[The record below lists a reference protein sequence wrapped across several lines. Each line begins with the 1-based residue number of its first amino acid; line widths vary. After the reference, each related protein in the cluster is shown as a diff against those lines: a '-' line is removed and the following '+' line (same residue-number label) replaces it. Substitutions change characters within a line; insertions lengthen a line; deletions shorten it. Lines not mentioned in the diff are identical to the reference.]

1 MQEKNNYFI
10 KYQIND
16 HIYQLKDPMGVLT
29 TLVIGKKLA
38 MLIDTAYGI
47 GDLKATIK
55 EITSLPLIVINS
67 HGHMDH
73 SGGNYQ
79 FEEVLIDERDL
90 ELCKKH
96 NNLKKRQDNIETAQK
111 SQILPS
117 SLSIDNY
124 LEKREGNL
132 KILSDET
139 FDLGNLTVKI
149 VDLQGHTQGSIG
161 FLLVEDQLLIT
172 SDAICPWVWLFLEES
187 TSVNIY
193 IETLKRALN
202 LPFKGF
208 LLGHGTGQVMP
219 KEIINEYLKV
229 ASEIDIKKA
238 VKVSYNHF
246 EHLDS
251 YCYSDYKPYE
261 AGKWGIMFSPDKL

>member
-1 MQEKNNYFI
+1 MQEKNNYFT

-29 TLVIGKKLA
+29 TLIIGQKCA

-47 GDLKATIK
+47 GDLKTTIE

-79 FEEVLIDERDL
+79 FDEVLIDERDF

-117 SLSIDNY
+117 SLSINDY

-132 KILSDET
+132 KILSDKT
-139 FDLGNLTVKI
+139 FDLGNLAVKI

-161 FLLVEDQLLIT
+161 FLLIEDQILIT

-187 TSVNIY
+187 TSVKVY
-193 IETLKRALN
+193 METLKRALS

-208 LLGHGTGQVMP
+208 LLGHGTGQIMP

-229 ASEIDIKKA
+229 TSEIDMNKA

>member
-1 MQEKNNYFI
+1 MNEKNNYFTI
-10 KYQIND
+10 YQIND

-29 TLVIGKKLA
+29 TLVIGKEQAL
-38 MLIDTAYGI
+38 LVDTTYGI
-47 GDLKATIK
+47 GDLKAAVTNL
-55 EITSLPLIVINS
+55 TTLPLIVVNS

-79 FEEVLIDERDL
+79 FDEVLINERDF
-90 ELCKKH
+90 ELCQKH
-96 NNLKKRQDNIETAQK
+96 NSLKKRNENIETAAQNN
-111 SQILPS
+111 ILPS
-117 SLSIDNY
+117 DFRINSY
-124 LEKREGNL
+124 LAQRAGNL
-132 KILSDET
+132 KILDTEI
-139 FDLGNLTVKI
+139 FDLGDLTVKI
-149 VDLQGHTQGSIG
+149 VNLQGHTKGSIG
-161 FLLVEDQLLIT
+161 FLLVEDNLLIT
-172 SDAICPWVWLFLEES
+172 TDAICPWVWLFLEES
-187 TSVNIY
+187 TSVKVY
-193 IETLKRALN
+193 IETLQRALT
-202 LPFKGF
+202 LPFTGF

-229 ASEIDIKKA
+229 AREIDMNKA